1 MGGSRG
7 LSALGGVAR
16 MTAGI
21 LMTACIVAAAEN
33 ADTAKERPQLTT
45 GGHVA
50 LDSAL
55 GFADGELKKLQ
66 FETVAKLG
74 LVLPEKTTVDAV
86 LRVRADPVFDFGRIG
101 SGSFPELSDYTS
113 PWRIGD
119 RVEVELRE
127 VYLRTPFGDGSLT
140 VGKQQ
145 IVWGVADGLKVLD
158 VVNPMDLREF
168 ILDDFED
175 SRIPLWSVNAQVPVK
190 DWELQLLW
198 LPDPSYHIVPRPG
211 SDYEVRAG
219 LPEVPPGFATR
230 LLDPKKPNN
239 SLTDADAGFRL
250 SGFKGGWDLT
260 FNYLYHYDDVP
271 ALNRTFGIT
280 RDGPTVLVTPEYLRG
295 HILGGTAG
303 KVLGGAA
310 LRTEYAFL
318 LNRPYSTDA
327 LTDRDG
333 VVRAD
338 EFSYVV
344 GVDWFAWGGAFLSV
358 QLFQNW
364 LLTEPKGIVRD
375 RLETYGTFLVQRRW
389 RQDRLLL
396 QVFWIESLDSIE
408 GLVRPK
414 ISYEV
419 NDHLSIFGGVDV
431 FYGDGDALFGQ
442 YDRNDRITF
451 GMQWSF

>member
-1 MGGSRG
+1 MGRSQSV
-7 LSALGGVAR
+7 SALVGVVS
-16 MTAGI
+16 MTVGLLA
-21 LMTACIVAAAEN
+21 AVCVAAG
-33 ADTAKERPQLTT
+33 ADEPNTAKERPQLTT

-55 GFADGELKKLQ
+55 GFADGELQKLQ
-66 FETVAKLG
+66 FETVAKLN
-74 LVLPEKTTVDAV
+74 LVFPEKTTVDAV
-86 LRVRADPVFDFGRIG
+86 LRLRGDPVFDFGHNG
-101 SGSFPELSDYTS
+101 NGSFPELADYTS
-113 PWRIGD
+113 PLSIGD
-119 RVEVELRE
+119 SVTVELRE
-127 VYLRTPFGDGSLT
+127 LYLRTPVGDGTVT

-145 IVWGVADGLKVLD
+145 VVWGVADGLKVLD

-175 SRIPLWSVNAQVPVK
+175 SRIPLWTVNAQWPVN

-211 SDYEVRAG
+211 SEYEVRAG
-219 LPEVPPGFATR
+219 LPEVPPGFATH

-239 SLTDADAGFRL
+239 SFTDSDAGFRL

-271 ALNRTFGIT
+271 ALNRKFGVT
-280 RDGPTVLVTPEYLRG
+280 RDGPTVLVTPEYVRG
-295 HILGGTAG
+295 HVIGGTAG
-303 KVLGGAA
+303 KVIGGVA

-318 LNRPYSTDA
+318 LNRPYSTDRFS
-327 LTDRDG
+327 DRDG
-333 VVRAD
+333 VVHAD
-338 EFSYVV
+338 EFSYVI
-344 GVDWFAWGGAFLSV
+344 GVDWFALGGSFLSV

-364 LLTEPKGIVRD
+364 LLHEPKGIVRD
-375 RLETYGTFLVQRRW
+375 RIETYGTFLIQRRL

-396 QVFWIESLDSIE
+396 QLFWIESLDSIE

-419 NDHLSIFGGVDV
+419 NDHLSIFGGMDV

-442 YDRNDRITF
+442 YHRNDRVTF